1 MEKEFLI
8 NCLNNGL
15 STREIEKISGKD
27 HRTISYWINKYQ
39 INELSSFKKLP
50 PYRLN
55 SIDTPE
61 KAYLLGFILAD
72 GAINNND
79 VEVSVAM
86 CDSEVAEFIA
96 SQFGI
101 NPRYDYSFDKD
112 ARRFPRVRISRRV
125 IDILMYSSG
134 SAKKDRH
141 FPRIRKDLE
150 RYLLLG
156 FFDGD
161 GCMTWG
167 RRKDRNRI
175 WQKVSFTSQL
185 KLLSGV
191 QAFLMK
197 NGISTSIKPKT
208 GCDCFVLDFANR
220 GDVLKFI
227 DIIYPDDKF
236 IVLRRKYL
244 KSMALRLE
252 LEENGES
259 VNQRQYRAEPAEQ
272 EGVETSGGVATHLN
286 NHISIQA
293 INMVR
298 DSPNWAP

>member
-27 HRTISYWINKYQ
+27 HRTISYWIDKYQ
-39 INELSSFKKLP
+39 INDLSTFKKLP
-50 PYRLN
+50 PYRIN
-55 SIDTPE
+55 DIDTPE
-61 KAYLLGFILAD
+61 KAYILGFILAD
-72 GAINNND
+72 AGINDND
-79 VEVSVAM
+79 VQIAVAM
-86 CDSEVAEFIA
+86 CDAEIAEFIA
-96 SQFGI
+96 GQFGSI
-101 NPRYDYSFDKD
+101 PRYDYRCNMES
-112 ARRFPRVRISRRV
+112 RLFPRVRVNRRV
-125 IDILMYSSG
+125 VDILKYSG
-134 SAKKDRH
+134 GAAKKDRH

-197 NGISTSIKPKT
+197 NGISTAIKPKT
-208 GCDCFVLDFANR
+208 GCDCFVLDFANKK
-220 GDVLKFI
+220 DVLRFI

-259 VNQRQYRAEPAEQ
+259 VAERQYRAEPAEQ
-272 EGVETSGGVATHLN
+272 EGVETSGGVATRLN

-298 DSPNWAP
+298 DSPTWAP